1 MINSQVIEEEFSFLG
16 ARSFGGSDNCLPVS
30 LIKIFGKDYIVK

>member
-16 ARSFGGSDNCLPVS
+16 ARSFGGSDNCLPG
-30 LIKIFGKDYIVK
+30 LAY